1 MKTYGVYISSWRL
14 AAQEAIAK
22 ALKEADEQKL
32 DDEATWKHVSKA
44 YPFGQRRYHPYKI
57 WLSEIKQAKFNALK
71 AKGKVHTKEQ
81 VKLFWVTPIKSF
93 NCESG

>member
-1 MKTYGVYISSWRL
+1 MKTHGVYISSWRL

-71 AKGKVHTKEQ
+71 TKGNTREQ
-81 VKLFWVTPIKSF
+81 ARLF
-93 NCESG
+93 G